1 MPTKDENASPH
12 NDPIL
17 FLNQEP
23 ESNTPSSTTREAG
36 RTAHCFVLC
45 ILLPTH
51 PREEE
56 GSIIIQTKV
65 CWAEPK
71 TVLEKQ
77 AGNHSGSR
85 GGDDICLKQK
95 PSGTKEKARG
105 SLPTAGQQP
114 RVISTAKAD
123 TNWQK
128 RQQTLH
134 LSHLQVPS
142 ASRTGHQQDAT
153 FIVCTQEENWWLWVI
168 NSQEAPEIP
177 LLTELPHVLLQ
188 FGKEQKLQKHL

>member
-95 PSGTKEKARG
+95 PSGTKEKATWKFTHSWSATQSYQHSQGRHE
-105 SLPTAGQQP
+105 PTEAAANSSPQ
-114 RVISTAKAD
+114 
-123 TNWQK
+123 
-128 RQQTLH
+128 
-134 LSHLQVPS
+134 PS
-142 ASRTGHQQDAT
+142 AGAFSIKDRTPAGCYIHRVHAG
-153 FIVCTQEENWWLWVI
+153 
-168 NSQEAPEIP
+168 
-177 LLTELPHVLLQ
+177 
-188 FGKEQKLQKHL
+188 GKLMALSD

>member
-51 PREEE
+51 PREKE

-95 PSGTKEKARG
+95 AIRHQGKSHVEVYPQLVSNPELSA
-105 SLPTAGQQP
+105 QP
-114 RVISTAKAD
+114 RQTRTDRSGSKLFTSAICRCLQHQGQD
-123 TNWQK
+123 TS
-128 RQQTLH
+128 RMLH
-134 LSHLQVPS
+134 SS
-142 ASRTGHQQDAT
+142 CARRRKTDG
-153 FIVCTQEENWWLWVI
+153 FE
-168 NSQEAPEIP
+168 
-177 LLTELPHVLLQ
+177 
-188 FGKEQKLQKHL
+188 